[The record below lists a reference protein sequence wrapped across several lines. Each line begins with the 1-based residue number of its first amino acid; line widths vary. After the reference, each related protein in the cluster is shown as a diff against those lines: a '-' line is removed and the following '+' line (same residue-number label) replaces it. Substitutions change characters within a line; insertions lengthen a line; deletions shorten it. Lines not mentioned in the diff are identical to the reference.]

1 MIYGN
6 TTSYRGSPQ
15 ENFASLSAYLCIDIA
30 GQLLK
35 PTGHAINPVPVT
47 ENQRIPD
54 VDEVIEAQLFAL
66 YQALQHSLHRAEALQ
81 KEILPRLEEAA
92 VQTRQGY
99 ETGRYSFYEL
109 QQLQSELLLTRRD
122 LVEAAVD
129 ARRHQVEIE
138 RLTGTVMPSAVQQP

>member
-1 MIYGN
+1 M
-6 TTSYRGSPQ
+6 
-15 ENFASLSAYLCIDIA
+15 EL
-30 GQLLK
+30 
-35 PTGHAINPVPVT
+35 
-47 ENQRIPD
+47 
-54 VDEVIEAQLFAL
+54 
-66 YQALQHSLHRAEALQ
+66 
-81 KEILPRLEEAA
+81 LPRLEEAA

-129 ARRHQVEIE
+129 ARRHHVEIE